1 MDCQIH
7 AYNARMSIISKI
19 FGPGSAKGKE
29 AEDNPALT
37 FIKSAPQ
44 DRVTEALVTAFPA
57 ICGAL
62 LDGAKKNAERIG
74 LTDALFVQCIIDLEL
89 LGGFDIVVGFTG
101 DNRLASAY
109 IDAIVFDLTGKNPSI
124 IPSETELWSGG
135 TEKYRGV
142 AKYIMAKDSFQ
153 LPRPEAHLFG
163 KEYSQIRTGSPA
175 DLAEIASWLV
185 CSCTYLPDWQVSLSP
200 FSCRTYP
207 ARPPRRGKGHN
218 RRGVDGRSRGKAKG
232 EGSETRWGLK

>member
-175 DLAEIASWLV
+175 DLAEIAAGSSAAALIFQTGKSV
-185 CSCTYLPDWQVSLSP
+185 FHHFLAEPIPPVPHEEEKAITVEELMAAVEAK
-200 FSCRTYP
+200 RREKA
-207 ARPPRRGKGHN
+207 ARPG
-218 RRGVDGRSRGKAKG
+218 GV
-232 EGSETRWGLK
+232 